1 MGYSEPINYGNP
13 EEVNDGKDWVQ
24 VGVGFGND
32 MGLSHSHHLRVYSR
46 LEFKLWR
53 EALYPKITNTTP
65 TPSWLLIAGADVGLD
80 DNTVDPPPSTAEEGD
95 ERSKENYANQS
106 ELSGSDD
113 DDDDDEGGGDGQ
125 EGGFP
130 SAPPMPRK
138 SSIGLGQ
145 LVSSGRSLT
154 GSDPS
159 ASNLE
164 DSGAVGPNQP
174 SLQDSEGFEPL
185 VQPPASA
192 NSGDE
197 DFQSSHPSIMR
208 LSQRHIPTRA
218 LDASTWHEPELRPN
232 AEGIPGEDAGPEAGS
247 SSFTIEQRDTAEQRD
262 TSTFGYLF
270 GYLFGATNQLE
281 IAAGFDV
288 DGDGDIGEDGH
299 LNRDPEACAEPEDP
313 EMHRL

>member
-1 MGYSEPINYGNP
+1 
-13 EEVNDGKDWVQ
+13 
-24 VGVGFGND
+24 
-32 MGLSHSHHLRVYSR
+32 
-46 LEFKLWR
+46 
-53 EALYPKITNTTP
+53 
-65 TPSWLLIAGADVGLD
+65 
-80 DNTVDPPPSTAEEGD
+80 
-95 ERSKENYANQS
+95 
-106 ELSGSDD
+106 
-113 DDDDDEGGGDGQ
+113 
-125 EGGFP
+125 
-130 SAPPMPRK
+130 MPRK

-145 LVSSGRSLT
+145 LVSSGESLT
-154 GSDPS
+154 GSDPP

-164 DSGAVGPNQP
+164 DSAVGPNQP

-232 AEGIPGEDAGPEAGS
+232 AEGIPEEDAGPEAGS
-247 SSFTIEQRDTAEQRD
+247 SSLTIQQR
-262 TSTFGYLF
+262 
-270 GYLFGATNQLE
+270 TNRLE
-281 IAAGFDV
+281 IAADFDV

-313 EMHRL
+313 DMHRF